1 MANKEHTDTE
11 RMEKIVS
18 LCKRRG
24 FIFQAAE
31 LYGGLNGCWDYGPL
45 GAELKR
51 NLKDY
56 WWRKHV
62 QERDDILGMDGSIL
76 THQAVLTSSG
86 HIGGFSDPMCDDLV
100 TRERFRADQIE
111 PKSGYV
117 FQFIGSLPHDL
128 FFELSEKTNEVPPE
142 YFSENIRLIFR
153 KTANAEEIADSLFE
167 KLNAD
172 YPSENFN
179 EDEISEIKNFVIS
192 SLQTTVQLDLF
203 KKWSYVMRPLKV
215 LMPSNSLKS
224 AKKATN
230 IASEFYAE
238 VASKQNSPIH
248 TGEPEWIEESTKFNP
263 LTGVELTEP
272 KEFNLMFRTK
282 MGAASDEDDPNAAA
296 YLRPETAQSIFTQY
310 KNILDSNRVKLPFG
324 IAQIGKA
331 FRNEVNPRNYIFRSR
346 EFEQMEIEYFCRPED
361 GMRLTDEWL
370 ETRLK
375 FYEAIGIPREK
386 LHVIDIP
393 DGERAFYSAKTYDIE
408 YDFPFGQQELEGVAY
423 RTNYDLRVHQ
433 EGSGKTLEYFDE
445 ETKERFLPHVVE
457 PSAGC
462 DRTLLALICEAYDE
476 EDLTKEGGK
485 KDVRTVL
492 RFKPQVAPVK
502 VAVLPLLKNKSEL
515 VAKAKEVKNLLQPF
529 MNVAYDEAA
538 AIGRRYRRQ
547 DEAGTPFCIAIDFQ
561 TIGEKDENGN
571 DLSDSV
577 TIRHR
582 DSMEQERLPI
592 SEVLPWLLERIR

>member
-1 MANKEHTDTE
+1 MRARLFKNQPTHHVANKEHTDTE

-62 QERDDILGMDGSIL
+62 QERDDVLGMDGSIL
-76 THQAVLTSSG
+76 THQAVLKSSG
-86 HIGGFSDPMCDDLV
+86 HIGGFSDPM
-100 TRERFRADQIE
+100 RECLLSKARLRADQIE
-111 PKSGYV
+111 PQTGTAYHFAGASHEESGWSIERPFSVLLNDPSRDENYAYKKAREYYAEFLSDKQISPKKLTLHGNTTTEEKDSV
-117 FQFIGSLPHDL
+117 DYNPENGSLLGEPRD
-128 FFELSEKTNEVPPE
+128 FELM
-142 YFSENIRLIFR
+142 
-153 KTANAEEIADSLFE
+153 
-167 KLNAD
+167 
-172 YPSENFN
+172 
-179 EDEISEIKNFVIS
+179 
-192 SLQTTVQLDLF
+192 F
-203 KKWSYVMRPLKV
+203 K
-215 LMPSNSLKS
+215 
-224 AKKATN
+224 
-230 IASEFYAE
+230 
-238 VASKQNSPIH
+238 
-248 TGEPEWIEESTKFNP
+248 
-263 LTGVELTEP
+263 
-272 KEFNLMFRTK
+272 TK
-282 MGAASDEDDPNAAA
+282 MGATGHDIA
-296 YLRPETAQSIFTQY
+296 YLRPETAQSIFVQY
-310 KNILDSNRVKLPFG
+310 KNILDSNRIKLPFG
-324 IAQIGKA
+324 IAQIGKS
-331 FRNEVNPRNYIFRSR
+331 FRNEINPRNFTFRSR
-346 EFEQMEIEYFCRPED
+346 EFEQLEIEYFCHPDD

-393 DGERAFYSAKTYDIE
+393 DEDRAFYSAKTYDIE

-423 RTNYDLRVHQ
+423 RTDYDLRVHQ
-433 EGSGKTLEYFDE
+433 EGSGKTLEYYDE
-445 ETKERFLPHVVE
+445 ETKKRFIPHVVE

-462 DRTLLALICEAYDE
+462 DRTVLALICEAYDE
-476 EDLTKEGGK
+476 EDLGK
-485 KDVRTVL
+485 DGKSDMRTVL
-492 RFKPQVAPVK
+492 RFTPQMAPIK
-502 VAVLPLLKNKSEL
+502 VAILPLLKNKTEL
-515 VAKAKEVKNLLQPF
+515 VEKAKEVKNLLQPF

-561 TIGEKDENGN
+561 TIGEADENGN
-571 DLSDSV
+571 DLTDTV